1 MNTKLNSLIRSG
13 YGLLVTGSSYLS
25 HPFLLAVRL
34 YWGWSFFQ
42 TGKGKLMTH
51 DDVTA
56 FFTTLGIPLP
66 GLNAWMAGATECFG
80 GLLLLAGIA
89 SRLTAIPLII
99 TMIVAYLTADAEAV
113 RNIFSEPDKFTGAD
127 PFLFLVASLI
137 IFIFGPG
144 AVSLDRLIMWLAG
157 RKGGK
162 KSPAAQVAP
171 ETSKAFVQQGS
182 HAGAM
187 AGQ

>member
-1 MNTKLNSLIRSG
+1 MNTKLNSLFRSG

-34 YWGWSFFQ
+34 YWGWSFFL

-80 GLLLLAGIA
+80 GLLLLAGFA

-99 TMIVAYLTADAEAV
+99 TMIVAYLTADAEVV

-127 PFLFLVASLI
+127 PFLFLVASVI

-144 AVSLDRLIMWLAG
+144 AVSLDRLIAWLAG
-157 RKGGK
+157 RKAEPD
-162 KSPAAQVAP
+162 SQAAPDGRTA
-171 ETSKAFVQQGS
+171 SKTFAQQGS
-182 HAGAM
+182 HAGTL

>member
-1 MNTKLNSLIRSG
+1 MKTKLHLLIHSG
-13 YGLLVTGSSYLS
+13 HGLLVTGASYLS

-80 GLLLLAGIA
+80 GLLLLVGLA

-99 TMIVAYLTADAEAV
+99 TMIVAYLTADPEVV

-127 PFLFLVASLI
+127 PFLFLLASLT

-144 AVSLDRLIMWLAG
+144 AISLDQLIAWLAG

-162 KSPAAQVAP
+162 ESQAAQEAHG
-171 ETSKAFVQQGS
+171 TSKTFVQQES
-182 HAGAM
+182 HAGAL